1 MANQRKLIG
10 RLPVFK
16 GEWSSLET
24 YNKLNEVTLYGSSF
38 RSKIDGNTY
47 KPAELNSSGTGM
59 TVNENWYVVAN
70 GTDAYLAGEKIAS
83 IDGNTSTYN
92 VSRFHQHTGF
102 WEAVEYD
109 ESEPAYLEAQEYKAG
124 NRVNLVNYTNHTFV
138 AMKDMTGVMPDYNN
152 ISNKFTLE
160 EAILFVPSKYRLT
173 GMNVGFLDSSNKPV
187 VHKHKGGTFTNVANW
202 EEDVHEKLAELS
214 SELGSIV
221 NYIYGYY
228 TSSADGILIYSIS
241 RCTTAYFQGNY
252 DITLNDGY
260 RIENIVAYDLTGN
273 FLKRLGINDDKT
285 GLLTRI
291 TFAKTDDSVFNGNE
305 QAIKSLHFID
315 NNIFIGTYN
324 ITDTPDSQQ
333 TTFASISVKKGS
345 YINIKPKSDGSWNRL
360 LIGINGNNSDRL
372 FDYME
377 NDKDYYH
384 YCDKDISSFWVYVV
398 GLTGNLEI
406 ELNVGLTSVAKK
418 QPQIDEDIKSVKNNL
433 TKQLGSIVNY
443 IYGYYTS
450 SADGELA
457 ASNNSNRTTTG
468 FLSGAYNYT
477 LNEGYTIEN
486 IVAYDLTG
494 TFLKRLNST
503 TEITN
508 DMLIRF
514 SFKKSDDSSF
524 VGDEKIIKSLEK
536 KILGNV
542 NALSEKSY
550 TSLGD
555 SFSHGDFAN
564 AGEDGNTTP
573 DTEFNDEIYDYDWE
587 MYKTYPWWIAKRN
600 NMKLTN
606 LAVNGAKLIDY
617 ANEEKLNQIPVDS
630 DYISLKFGINDS
642 HQSVPIGDIDS
653 NDTTTFYGA
662 WNYILTWL
670 ITNRQNA
677 KIGLIASNGCDTIE
691 YSNATVEI
699 AKKYGLLCINE
710 EGEEV
715 PYFYRQTFKVQK
727 QNIPSSIVS
736 IRTSQY
742 KVSSKNGHPNVKA
755 HEFESTFIESFLRS
769 L

>member
-1 MANQRKLIG
+1 MATKTFEELKQLAIQIRDEKTNKQNTATRIGTQMLEHLDKLEQDYYDKTATDEELKE
-10 RLPVFK
+10 RDEKLT
-16 GEWSSLET
+16 ELE
-24 YNKLNEVTLYGSSF
+24 
-38 RSKIDGNTY
+38 
-47 KPAELNSSGTGM
+47 
-59 TVNENWYVVAN
+59 
-70 GTDAYLAGEKIAS
+70 
-83 IDGNTSTYN
+83 
-92 VSRFHQHTGF
+92 
-102 WEAVEYD
+102 
-109 ESEPAYLEAQEYKAG
+109 
-124 NRVNLVNYTNHTFV
+124 
-138 AMKDMTGVMPDYNN
+138 
-152 ISNKFTLE
+152 NKF
-160 EAILFVPSKYRLT
+160 
-173 GMNVGFLDSSNKPV
+173 
-187 VHKHKGGTFTNVANW
+187 
-202 EEDVHEKLAELS
+202 
-214 SELGSIV
+214 GSVI

-228 TSSADGILIYSIS
+228 TSSTDGILMYSINRCTTGYIKDVYDIRLQDGFEILNIVAYDLTGKYLKRLLDIS
-241 RCTTAYFQGNY
+241 EVTSDMLIRVSIRKTDDSTFVGTEKPIEFIQLKQKDLIERIDNIDTDIYDINTNTGNPIKYIYGYYASGEDGTLVKYPIRCTTAYFQGNY
-252 DITLNDGY
+252 NIELNEGY
-260 RIENIVAYDLTGN
+260 NIENIVAYDLTGN
-273 FLKRLGINDDKT
+273 LLKKLSLNDDKT

-291 TFAKTDDSVFNGNE
+291 TFSKVDNSYFNGSE
-305 QAIKSLHFID
+305 HPIKSLHFID

-324 ITDTPDSQQ
+324 ITNTPDSQQ

-345 YINIKPKSDGSWNRL
+345 YINIRPTGDGDWDRL
-360 LIGINGNNSDRL
+360 LIGINGSNSDRL

-384 YCDKDISSFWVYVV
+384 YCKKEINSFWVYVV

-406 ELNVGLTSVAKK
+406 ELNIGSTALAKK
-418 QPQIDEDIKSVKNNL
+418 QPQIDKDIKSIENGL
-433 TKQLGSIVNY
+433 IKQFGSIINY
-443 IYGYYTS
+443 IYGYYTDS
-450 SADGELA
+450 SNGELK
-457 ASNNSNRTTTG
+457 SLSNRATTG

-486 IVAYDLTG
+486 IIAYDLTG
-494 TFLKRLNST
+494 TFSKRLNST
-503 TEITN
+503 TEITS

-555 SFSHGDFAN
+555 SFTHGDFAN

-617 ANEEKLNQIPVDS
+617 ANEEKLNQIPIDS
-630 DYISLKFGINDS
+630 DYITLKFGINDS
-642 HQSVPIGDIDS
+642 HQSVPIGEINSEDI
-653 NDTTTFYGA
+653 TTFYGA
-662 WNYILTWL
+662 WNYILTWI

-677 KIGLIASNGCDTIE
+677 KIGLIASNGCDTE
-691 YSNATVEI
+691 DYSNATVEI

-715 PYFYRQTFKVQK
+715 PYFYRQTFKVKK
-727 QNIPSSIVS
+727 QNIPSNIVS
-736 IRTSQY
+736 LRTAQY
-742 KVSSKNGHPNVKA
+742 KVSPKNGHPNVEA
-755 HEFESTFIESFLRS
+755 HKFESTFIENFLLS